1 MINRKTHEPREA
13 SGWLDSCKA
22 FMAMQS
28 SRVSTSREPRVDLAI
43 VPVASNEVSVQPAGS
58 GNDGRPPV
66 GKRLDLPYR
75 EARGAATHTSEL
87 NSMPEPKES
96 VPMPVPRKRAKKRRE
111 PSTLLE
117 TYGSLAL
124 ALVVLLLWQVAVPLL
139 GLSEF
144 VLPTPW
150 AIARRMV
157 TSASLLATHGWYT
170 LLEVVAGF
178 GAAVLTGIPLALAI
192 FYSRVFE
199 RAVYPLLV
207 ALQTVP
213 KISLAPLLVL
223 YLGYGWGPKIGLAF
237 LISFFPIVI
246 ATVVGLQSLDK
257 ALVNMVRSMGSSE
270 RQTFFKVRLPAAR
283 SITPE
288 LPAPARRSS
297 THSSRWPTCS
307 VIRPS
312 CGR

>member
-1 MINRKTHEPREA
+1 MAEPE
-13 SGWLDSCKA
+13 
-22 FMAMQS
+22 QS
-28 SRVSTSREPRVDLAI
+28 VAA
-43 VPVASNEVSVQPAGS
+43 PVAS
-58 GNDGRPPV
+58 
-66 GKRLDLPYR
+66 
-75 EARGAATHTSEL
+75 
-87 NSMPEPKES
+87 
-96 VPMPVPRKRAKKRRE
+96 KRAKKRRE

-117 TYGSLAL
+117 TYGSLGL
-124 ALVVLLLWQVAVPLL
+124 AIIVLALWQVAVPLL

-157 TSASLLATHGWYT
+157 TSAPLLATHGWYT

-178 GAAVLTGIPLALAI
+178 GAAVLTGVPLALAI

-207 ALQTVP
+207 ALQTIP

-270 RQTFFKVRLPAAR
+270 RQTFFKVRLPAAMP
-283 SITPE
+283 SIFGG
-288 LPAPARRSS
+288 LKVAISLA
-297 THSSRWPTCS
+297 
-307 VIRPS
+307 VIGAIIGEYIAAERGLGYLQLQANQQFDTTLNFATVVS
-312 CGR
+312 ISLLGVLLYFAIVLLEGKVSHRKESAK